1 MVEKEREKGREKRE
15 QEEGQRYKEWIG
27 MRERM
32 EREAR
37 DNGMRDVVV
46 SNKER
51 VVEREKQ
58 REWEREERLKGV
70 EERLGEEGEEKERER
85 KEKEEEK
92 ERQRMYR

>member
-70 EERLGEEGEEKERER
+70 EERLGEEGEEKQRER